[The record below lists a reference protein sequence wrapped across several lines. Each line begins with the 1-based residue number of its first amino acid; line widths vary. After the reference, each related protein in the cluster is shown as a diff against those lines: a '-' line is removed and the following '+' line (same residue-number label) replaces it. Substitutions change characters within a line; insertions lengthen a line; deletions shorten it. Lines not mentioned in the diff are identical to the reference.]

1 MWKRILLSPP
11 ANCGNHGFGMIK
23 VFFLI
28 FEPGATWER
37 LAAQRRS
44 VAFIL
49 ATYLVPTLLL
59 IAGVEGWGLLTMGKW
74 QPGFQKFR
82 EFPLREVL
90 VFEAAQFILALATV
104 FVAALLFK
112 KINETFREGH
122 DYIPAFTVVAYGLSP
137 MFLLR
142 LLDAAPMINP
152 WTTWVIGVV
161 LSIWILYQGLPRVMM
176 PDPVHAFGL
185 YLSGSFVVILTT
197 GVTRLLTALYVL
209 GQVDFHH
216 SYLTRKLAHWLGQ

>member
-1 MWKRILLSPP
+1 
-11 ANCGNHGFGMIK
+11 MIK

-28 FEPGATWER
+28 FEPSRTWER
-37 LAAQRRS
+37 LAQQRRS
-44 VAFIL
+44 VGFIL

-82 EFPLREVL
+82 EFPLREVV
-90 VFEAAQFILALATV
+90 VFETAQFLLTLFTV

-122 DYIPAFTVVAYGLSP
+122 HYTPAFTVVAYGLSP
-137 MFLLR
+137 LFLLQ
-142 LLDAAPMINP
+142 LLNAAPMMNP
-152 WTTWVIGVV
+152 WTPWAIGVV
-161 LSIWILYQGLPRVMM
+161 LSVWILYQGLPRVLL

-185 YLSGSFVVILTT
+185 YLSASIVVILMT
-197 GVTRLLTALYVL
+197 GVTRLLTAAYLL
-209 GQVDFHH
+209 GQIDFHH